1 MKVARLLG
9 LSCIGYEIDL
19 ELLTIVR
26 AKVGLENASQLDE
39 VSFEVIIRSD
49 ARRSC
54 TWLSDREKERA

>member
-1 MKVARLLG
+1 MPVARLIG

-19 ELLTIVR
+19 ELLPIVR
-26 AKVGLENASQLDE
+26 AKVGLENASRLDE

-54 TWLSDREKERA
+54 T